1 MPNSDSQH
9 NHLFMRQRPFA
20 STSLLLK
27 KILAK
32 QAAFL
37 ASEILMQQRGKCCFT
52 QSQRNGIIASTPEN
66 RLRTV
71 LVHCDAMDQTVV
83 QSSYNSHFIH
93 WGRKYVA

>member
-9 NHLFMRQRPFA
+9 NHLSMRQRPFA
-20 STSLLLK
+20 SASPLLK

-52 QSQRNGIIASTPEN
+52 QSHRNGIIASTPES

-93 WGRKYVA
+93 WGQEYVA

>member
-9 NHLFMRQRPFA
+9 NHLSTRQRPFA
-20 STSLLLK
+20 SASPLLK

-52 QSQRNGIIASTPEN
+52 QSHRNGIIASTPES

-71 LVHCDAMDQTVV
+71 LVHCDAIDQTVV

-93 WGRKYVA
+93 WGQEYVA